1 MNYFYQGS
9 ISCKNQED
17 TELVRELLTKHIFNH
32 PEVAD
37 MNDKL
42 VIQIS
47 DENLGDITDKID
59 EFCKDLRER
68 KILID
73 GYISYF
79 GDGNGEFSIEGSE
92 WSECFGDEYM
102 VMNMETD
109 TLIKELNRRG
119 YFCYPMI

>member
-32 PEVAD
+32 PEVTD

-79 GDGNGEFSIEGSE
+79 GDGNGEFSIEDSE

-109 TLIKELNRRG
+109 TLIKELYRRG